1 MHAWIE
7 ILEKEDEAKQRKL
20 IALRTLLEM
29 TRQFPKYNL
38 EQHDTAQRL
47 ARIRAKFKQVNSL
60 LKCEYSFNQSF
71 NTSMED
77 NEEYETNYY
86 ASSQPSMSH
95 SYVRRSPTPN
105 FHASNKNEMSF

>member
-1 MHAWIE
+1 
-7 ILEKEDEAKQRKL
+7 
-20 IALRTLLEM
+20 M

-77 NEEYETNYY
+77 NEEYDSNFY
-86 ASSQPSMSH
+86 AQQPTMSH

-105 FHASNKNEMSF
+105 FHASNKMNEMSF